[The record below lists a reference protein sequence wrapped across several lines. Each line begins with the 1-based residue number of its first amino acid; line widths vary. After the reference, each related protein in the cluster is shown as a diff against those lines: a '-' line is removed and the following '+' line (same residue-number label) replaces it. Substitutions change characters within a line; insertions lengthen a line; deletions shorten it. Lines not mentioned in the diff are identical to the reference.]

1 MDTGLLNVILNIIA
15 VLMSGG
21 ALGVVLRYV
30 AKIKELKV
38 GQRSSDRDDDRADF
52 EVIIK
57 ELSGQR
63 DKANDRATACDLRI
77 DQLEAEIQGLRV
89 ARDLDPFPSW
99 LVDLGGRYTYVN
111 RPFEERFLEPKKQ
124 THRDIVGK
132 TSAQI
137 WPEDFC
143 RTLRALDAAARKRP
157 DGTARAN
164 TSLDVPGLGASEVTV
179 HKFPCR
185 INGIVV
191 AYAGYITVIEPEER
205 AVA

>member
-1 MDTGLLNVILNIIA
+1 MNTGSLNVVLNIIA

-21 ALGVVLRYV
+21 ALGVVLRYM

-38 GQRSSDRDDDRADF
+38 DQRGTDRDDDRADF
-52 EVIIK
+52 EIIIR

-63 DKANDRATACDLRI
+63 DKANDRAAACDRRI

-99 LVDLGGRYTYVN
+99 LVDLGGHYTFVN
-111 RPFEERFLEPKKQ
+111 RPFEERFLEPKRQ
-124 THRDIVGK
+124 THRDVVGK
-132 TSAQI
+132 IGDDI
-137 WPEDFC
+137 WPPDFC
-143 RTLRALDAAARKRP
+143 RTLKALDAAARKRP

-164 TSLDVPGLGASEVTV
+164 TSLDVPGLGPSDVTV

-185 INGIVV
+185 INGVVV

-205 AVA
+205 VAV